1 MQASRQLVK
10 KKALTM
16 LNFSTFILQFKQH
29 ILIGIIAKIN
39 PYIQKPNQTMHLLP
53 RGFHE
58 LGMLIVLFLLHL

>member
-16 LNFSTFILQFKQH
+16 LNFSAFILQLKQH

-39 PYIQKPNQTMHLLP
+39 PYIPKPNQTMQLLTTGFAE
-53 RGFHE
+53 RGMIIAF
-58 LGMLIVLFLLHL
+58 FLLHL